1 MKRILNLIKHI
12 PQLLKKTWKWYK
24 SLYAGKRWYAKT
36 AVAFVSAVAFFIIYL
51 GAVDI
56 NLFWLFG
63 KSPGFLDIS
72 HPKTSEASEIYSAD
86 NVMIGKFFSENRTPV
101 KYEEVNPVFWRALID
116 TEDERFYSHWGIDPI
131 GLFAA
136 LKDAA
141 IGRGGRGASTITQQ
155 LAKNLFRV
163 RTQYSVCA
171 PTTAPDCWGT
181 YRE

>member
-24 SLYAGKRWYAKT
+24 SLYIGRAWYAKALT
-36 AVAFVSAVAFFIIYL
+36 ALLSAVIALIIYL

-63 KSPGFLDIS
+63 KSPGFIDIN

-116 TEDERFYSHWGIDPI
+116 TEDERFYRHWGIDPI
-131 GLFAA
+131 GLFAPA
-136 LKDAA
+136 QHAV
-141 IGRGGRGASTITQQ
+141 IGRGERG
-155 LAKNLFRV
+155 
-163 RTQYSVCA
+163 
-171 PTTAPDCWGT
+171 
-181 YRE
+181 E